1 MRQRLFAAR
10 QWQECCMSD
19 GRIVAHTHTHTD
31 MEREGGGGRE
41 ISDTYVGTDAKMIR
55 EPDNVIRHTQLS

>member
-1 MRQRLFAAR
+1 
-10 QWQECCMSD
+10 MSD